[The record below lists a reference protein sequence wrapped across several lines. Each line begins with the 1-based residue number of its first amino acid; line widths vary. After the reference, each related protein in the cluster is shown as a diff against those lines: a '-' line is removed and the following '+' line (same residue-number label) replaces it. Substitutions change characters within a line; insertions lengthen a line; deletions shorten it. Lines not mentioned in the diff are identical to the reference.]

1 MRRREFITLLGS
13 MAVARPRVARAQQ
26 PSMPVIGLLMSAW
39 PNDSAHL
46 VTALRRGLNEAG
58 YADGQ
63 NVSIEYHWAENQYD
77 RLPALAADLARR
89 QLAVIVAGGN
99 AAALAAKAATAT
111 IPVVFATGNEPVQ
124 LGLVPNINAPTGNVT
139 GATYFSNT
147 LEPKRVELLTRLMPN
162 IGTIAYLSSAN
173 DPNSEFSMKL
183 AQSAVESL
191 GRQIRM
197 LKAKTHGELE
207 PAFAMLARERADA
220 LLIGADEIFYS
231 WREQLVALAARHAIP
246 TAYSQRE
253 FVEVGGL
260 MSYGTSAADAFRQ
273 AGISV
278 GRILQGAKPADLPV
292 IQSSKFELMINLRT
306 ARALGLTVPLA
317 LQVAADEVIE

>member
-26 PSMPVIGLLMSAW
+26 PNTPVIGLLMSAW

-124 LGLVPNINAPTGNVT
+124 LGLVPNLNAPTG
-139 GATYFSNT
+139 
-147 LEPKRVELLTRLMPN
+147 
-162 IGTIAYLSSAN
+162 
-173 DPNSEFSMKL
+173 
-183 AQSAVESL
+183 
-191 GRQIRM
+191 
-197 LKAKTHGELE
+197 
-207 PAFAMLARERADA
+207 
-220 LLIGADEIFYS
+220 
-231 WREQLVALAARHAIP
+231 
-246 TAYSQRE
+246 
-253 FVEVGGL
+253 
-260 MSYGTSAADAFRQ
+260 
-273 AGISV
+273 
-278 GRILQGAKPADLPV
+278 
-292 IQSSKFELMINLRT
+292 
-306 ARALGLTVPLA
+306 
-317 LQVAADEVIE
+317 